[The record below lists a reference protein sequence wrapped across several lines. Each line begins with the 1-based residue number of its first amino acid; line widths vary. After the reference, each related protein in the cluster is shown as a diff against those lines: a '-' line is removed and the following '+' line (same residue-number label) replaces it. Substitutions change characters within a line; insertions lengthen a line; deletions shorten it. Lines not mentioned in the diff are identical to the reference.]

1 MGPPP
6 GAAEAH
12 VLEQAHVFC
21 YRLFDVADEIDL
33 DAAQSLLARDTGRV
47 RLTRAGAKYLLLPNP
62 PLAVDLGRRT
72 LLVDGG
78 PLLVEV
84 VSRLFDHGSVSIRFR
99 VPIKPGTHVAALI
112 PLARELYE
120 NPAVDGLAMKV
131 LQSLLPSIAAALRG
145 GGQVWEQSES
155 YAVHFVERIQG
166 SPSAAEVLAWPEL
179 APLLLGET
187 REPRLSAREQSDV
200 TAQHFS
206 YGEQDLVVVDWNAA
220 FVYEPTGSPDIP
232 DILEICNGQLLEFR
246 FYDNELDQQLTGVA
260 ETLRRTR
267 RRGFPLFGSTD
278 APLARRVQLTLIEM
292 SEALERVENSLKI
305 IGDFYLAKVYE
316 AALEQLRVDDWKAS
330 VQRKQQT
337 LGDVYQWLKGEVDT
351 ARSLTLE
358 LMIVV
363 LIVVEVVL
371 AFLRH

>member
-1 MGPPP
+1 MVAGN
-6 GAAEAH
+6 AEVH
-12 VLEQAHVFC
+12 VLEKAHVFC
-21 YRLFDVADEIDL
+21 YRLFDVAEEIDL
-33 DAAQSLLARDTGRV
+33 DAAQRLLALDTRRV
-47 RLTRAGAKYLLLPNP
+47 RLTRAGAEYLLLPNP
-62 PLAVDLGRRT
+62 PLAVELGRRT
-72 LLVDGG
+72 LTVNAGAMVVD
-78 PLLVEV
+78 V
-84 VSRLFDHGSVSIRFR
+84 VGRLFDHGSVSIRLR
-99 VPIKPGTHVAALI
+99 VPVQAGTTLEALI
-112 PLARELYE
+112 PLADELYDS
-120 NPAVDGLAMKV
+120 PAVDVLALEV
-131 LQSLLPSIAAALRG
+131 LESLQPGIAPALRNG
-145 GGQVWEQSES
+145 KLWDQSES

-187 REPRLSAREQSDV
+187 REPRLSERERSDV

-206 YGEQDLVVVDWNAA
+206 YGEHDLVVVDWNAA
-220 FVYEPTGSPDIP
+220 FVYEPTGSTDIP

-246 FYDNELDQQLTGVA
+246 FYDHQLDRQLTRVG

-267 RRGFPLFGSTD
+267 RRGVPLFRTTD
-278 APLARRVQLTLIEM
+278 APLARSVQLTLIEM
-292 SEALERVENSLKI
+292 SEALERVENTLKV

-358 LMIVV
+358 VMIVV
-363 LIVVEVVL
+363 LIVVEVIL

>member
-1 MGPPP
+1 MANS
-6 GAAEAH
+6 AAGH
-12 VLEQAHVFC
+12 VLETAHIFC
-21 YRLFDVADEIDL
+21 YRLFDVAAEIDL
-33 DAAQSLLARDTGRV
+33 DAAQRLLAQDTRRV
-47 RLTRAGAKYLLLPNP
+47 RLTRAGAEYLLLPNP
-62 PLAVDLGRRT
+62 PLAVELGRRPLT
-72 LLVDGG
+72 LNSLTGV
-78 PLLVEV
+78 VEV
-84 VSRLFDHGSVSIRFR
+84 VARLFDHGSVSIRLR
-99 VPIKPGTHVAALI
+99 VSVPPDTEVGSLI
-112 PLARELYE
+112 PLADELYDS
-120 NPAVDGLAMKV
+120 PAVDALA
-131 LQSLLPSIAAALRG
+131 LELLESLRPAIAPALRSG
-145 GGQVWEQSES
+145 KLWEQSES
-155 YAVHFVERIQG
+155 YAVHFVERIRG

-187 REPRLSAREQSDV
+187 REAKLSERERSDV

-220 FVYEPTGSPDIP
+220 FVFEPTGSTDIP
-232 DILEICNGQLLEFR
+232 DILEICNSQLLEFR
-246 FYDNELDQQLTGVA
+246 YYDHQLDRQLASVG

-267 RRGFPLFGSTD
+267 RRGFSLFRSQD
-278 APLARRVQLTLIEM
+278 APLARSVQLTLIEM
-292 SEALERVENSLKI
+292 SEALERVENALKV

-358 LMIVV
+358 VMIVA

-371 AFLRH
+371 ALLRR

>member
-1 MGPPP
+1 M
-6 GAAEAH
+6 AAERPEGH
-12 VLEQAHVFC
+12 VLEKAQLFC
-21 YRLFDVADEIDL
+21 YRLFDVAAEIDL
-33 DAAQSLLARDTGRV
+33 DAAQRLLALDTRRV
-47 RLTRAGAKYLLLPNP
+47 RLTRAGAEYLLLPNP
-62 PLAVDLGRRT
+62 PLAIELGRRT
-72 LLVDGG
+72 LPLNSGPTVVD
-78 PLLVEV
+78 V
-84 VSRLFDHGSVSIRFR
+84 VGRLFDHGSVSIRLC
-99 VPIKPGTHVAALI
+99 VSVAAGTEVGALI
-112 PLARELYE
+112 PLADELYDS
-120 NPAVDGLAMKV
+120 PAVDALAVEV
-131 LQSLLPSIAAALRG
+131 LESLRPGIAPALRSG
-145 GGQVWEQSES
+145 KLWDQSES
-155 YAVHFVERIQG
+155 YAVHFVERIRG
-166 SPSAAEVLAWPEL
+166 SPSAAEVLLWPEL

-187 REPRLSAREQSDV
+187 RELKLSERERSDV

-206 YGEQDLVVVDWNAA
+206 YGEDDLVVVDWNAA
-220 FVYEPTGSPDIP
+220 FVYEPSGSTDIP

-246 FYDNELDQQLTGVA
+246 YYDHQLDRQLTRVG

-267 RRGFPLFGSTD
+267 RRGIPLFRTTD
-278 APLARRVQLTLIEM
+278 APLARSVQLTLIEM
-292 SEALERVENSLKI
+292 SEALERVENSLKV

-358 LMIVV
+358 VMIVA

>member
-1 MGPPP
+1 MAHGL
-6 GAAEAH
+6 GNSTAH
-12 VLEQAHVFC
+12 VLEKAHVFC
-21 YRLFDVADEIDL
+21 YRLFDVADEIEL
-33 DAAQSLLARDTGRV
+33 DVAQRLLALDTGRV

-62 PLAVDLGRRT
+62 PLAVDLGRKT
-72 LLVDGG
+72 LVLPGG
-78 PLLVEV
+78 PLVVEV

-99 VPIKPGTHVAALI
+99 VEVEPGTHAAALI
-112 PLARELYE
+112 PLAQALYE
-120 NPAVDGLAMKV
+120 SPAVDGLAVEV
-131 LQSLLPSIAAALRG
+131 LHALLPSVSAALRG
-145 GGQVWEQSES
+145 GGEVWEQSES
-155 YAVHFVERIQG
+155 YTVHFVERIQG

-187 REPRLSAREQSDV
+187 REPKLSEREQSDV

-206 YGEQDLVVVDWNAA
+206 YGEKDLVVVDWNAA

-246 FYDNELDQQLTGVA
+246 FYDNQLDQQLTGVA

-267 RRGFPLFGSTD
+267 RRLPLFGSTD

-292 SEALERVENSLKI
+292 SEALERVENSLKV

-316 AALEQLRVDDWKAS
+316 AALEQLRVDAWKAS

-358 LMIVV
+358 VMIVV

>member
-1 MGPPP
+1 M
-6 GAAEAH
+6 AAGTAVGH
-12 VLEQAHVFC
+12 VLEKAHVFC
-21 YRLFDVADEIDL
+21 YRLFDVAEEIDL
-33 DAAQSLLARDTGRV
+33 DAAQRLLALDTRRV
-47 RLTRAGAKYLLLPNP
+47 RLTRAGAEYLLLPNP
-62 PLAVDLGRRT
+62 PLAVELGHRM
-72 LLVDGG
+72 LAVNAGAVGVD
-78 PLLVEV
+78 V
-84 VSRLFDHGSVSIRFR
+84 VGRLFDHGSVSIRLR
-99 VPIKPGTHVAALI
+99 VPVPQGTDVATLI
-112 PLARELYE
+112 PLADELYDS
-120 NPAVDGLAMKV
+120 PAVDALALEV
-131 LQSLLPSIAAALRG
+131 LESLRPGIAPALRSAKLWD
-145 GGQVWEQSES
+145 QTES

-166 SPSAAEVLAWPEL
+166 APSAAEVLAWPEL

-187 REPRLSAREQSDV
+187 REPKLSAAERSDV

-220 FVYEPTGSPDIP
+220 FVYEPTGSTDIP

-246 FYDNELDQQLTGVA
+246 YYDHQLDRQLARVG

-267 RRGFPLFGSTD
+267 RRGVPLFRSTD
-278 APLARRVQLTLIEM
+278 APLARSVQLTLIEM
-292 SEALERVENSLKI
+292 SEALERVENSLKV

-358 LMIVV
+358 VMIVA
-363 LIVVEVVL
+363 LIVVEVIL
-371 AFLRH
+371 AFVRH